1 MKNLHYLLLAFLL
14 PSGLMG
20 QQTAKTEQSLTS
32 SLSVGGGSSFS
43 AGYQKLYGIGAKK
56 AFKVGYGARFT
67 SANASHTNY
76 ITAPAK
82 LTSGSQ
88 SFVALFTENITENL
102 DTLHLSKTV
111 VNYLNAN
118 IILQYT
124 IKKWSVGFNIDA
136 LGFSFGKNQK
146 GVFNAIE
153 NKTLH
158 KTTQTAKPTVLN
170 VLLVSDSDIGS
181 LNSEIYTQYQASSKW
196 GVRAGLSFQFWEYTT
211 NQKLTFDNDR
221 FRAKALMP
229 MIGLSYKL

>member
-1 MKNLHYLLLAFLL
+1 MQNLHSLLLVLLL
-14 PSGLMG
+14 PIGLLG
-20 QQTAKTEQSLTS
+20 QQNAKTEQHLTGS
-32 SLSVGGGSSFS
+32 FSAGNGSSFS
-43 AGYQKLYGIGAKK
+43 MGYQKLYGIGTKK
-56 AFKVGYGARFT
+56 AFKIGYGARFT
-67 SANASHTNY
+67 NANAKHTDY

-88 SFVALFTENITENL
+88 SFVALFTENITANL
-102 DTLHLSKTV
+102 DTLHISKTA

-136 LGFSFGKNQK
+136 LGLSFGKSQN
-146 GVFNAIE
+146 GVFNAVE
-153 NKTLH
+153 DKALH
-158 KTTQTAKPTVLN
+158 KTTQTAKPTLLN

-211 NQKLTFDNDR
+211 QQKLTFDNDR
-221 FRAKALMP
+221 YRAKALMP